1 MWIEHNLDEFANNL
15 KDEVKRML
23 EHVRVNAERNEK
35 PRGHETSS
43 ERFIRQ
49 IKAMSST
56 VVGALEKHFSARW
69 LIQQRMCWSVVYL
82 HFQGNAFDRS
92 EVCWISWSTQHAQS
106 HKLALRHDFWI
117 KLALKRI
124 LRKTSFIYKHTFLPE
139 DRCFFNLEAKLLQP
153 GKI

>member
-1 MWIEHNLDEFANNL
+1 MCIEHNLDEFANDL

-56 VVGALEKHFSARW
+56 VVGALEKHFSA
-69 LIQQRMCWSVVYL
+69 L
-82 HFQGNAFDRS
+82 
-92 EVCWISWSTQHAQS
+92 
-106 HKLALRHDFWI
+106 
-117 KLALKRI
+117 
-124 LRKTSFIYKHTFLPE
+124 
-139 DRCFFNLEAKLLQP
+139 
-153 GKI
+153 